1 MYDFDLRRVRQTLD
15 DGETVDAD
23 DVRTLADEVEVLRR
37 RLREPTEL
45 HLTARIDPDHPGLWS
60 IDHPLLMG
68 TARAGSI
75 PDALTLAAID
85 LRRALG
91 TDDDDEQGV
100 RRRVDRAEWEVL
112 ATSGGPAAEALAGAV
127 RALELAEAER
137 DEALAE
143 RDDHRWLR
151 SGRSDRTGREQEE
164 ARRRVRERSL
174 ERLAAANVEGVD
186 RRWADSGFGSASDHG
201 LVLPALVVATSVR
214 GDARDLRWRFDGGRR
229 WVALEHR
236 VATEWSSDH
245 LVLVASL
252 VEPEP
257 AAERALRQ
265 LPHRLPDRSSS
276 VGTHRHYADLLDEL
290 FGGAVSADRQRGD
303 IGGGCWPLDLS
314 SVAALTGGELDDE
327 APDGWV
333 TEVDPAGR
341 WFWSL
346 PAWQLLWLGDAP
358 DR

>member
-60 IDHPLLMG
+60 IDHPLLVG

-112 ATSGGPAAEALAGAV
+112 ATSGGPTAEALAGAV

-229 WVALEHR
+229 WVARRHR
-236 VATEWSSDH
+236 WRLLAARPLVGGCAHRWRTGRRGARRVGDRGRPGRPT
-245 LVLVASL
+245 VLVDARL
-252 VEPEP
+252 
-257 AAERALRQ
+257 AAAVAGRRPRPLSGQALEG
-265 LPHRLPDRSSS
+265 S
-276 VGTHRHYADLLDEL
+276 
-290 FGGAVSADRQRGD
+290 
-303 IGGGCWPLDLS
+303 
-314 SVAALTGGELDDE
+314 
-327 APDGWV
+327 
-333 TEVDPAGR
+333 PAGSPVGAR
-341 WFWSL
+341 
-346 PAWQLLWLGDAP
+346 
-358 DR
+358 